1 MWVEVKHRLTLL
13 ILISSCFCVYR
24 FPSVPFSNNT
34 FDTFCLYGLELNIIY
49 VYVTINR
56 FHHLF
61 NTSFLPFS
69 VCGSQLLLKMEIFK
83 NTLLTSPKN
92 NFANVTKN
100 RRDSFI
106 SWGLFS
112 AADGS
117 TFCFSGGFFTAS
129 RTVFVRIKQFAF
141 TIMKRRVTRCDS
153 VTHPCTFFKKQ
164 FLNSELRGR
173 TPRYL

>member
-1 MWVEVKHRLTLL
+1 MRSNTVCDPLL

-56 FHHLF
+56 FNHLF

-117 TFCFSGGFFTAS
+117 TFCFSGGFFYSS

-141 TIMKRRVTRCDS
+141 TIMKRRVTQCDS
-153 VTHPCTFFKKQ
+153 VTHPCIFF
-164 FLNSELRGR
+164 
-173 TPRYL
+173 

>member
-34 FDTFCLYGLELNIIY
+34 FETFCLYGLELNIIY
-49 VYVTINR
+49 IYVTINR
-56 FHHLF
+56 FNHLF

-117 TFCFSGGFFTAS
+117 TFCFSGGFFLQQQDGV
-129 RTVFVRIKQFAF
+129 RQNKTVCVHDNEATRHPVRQ
-141 TIMKRRVTRCDS
+141 RDS
-153 VTHPCTFFKKQ
+153 SVHL
-164 FLNSELRGR
+164 FLKNSS
-173 TPRYL
+173 